1 MEKSKNKI
9 DKVLLIIFFSIAS
22 SILWG
27 IFVMLLFYVAYNSQ
41 FFSSL
46 IQDFNREKTALF
58 FIGVGLLLI
67 SAIST
72 TSVLLKKIKNYNE

>member
-1 MEKSKNKI
+1 MEESRNKI
-9 DKVLLIIFFSIAS
+9 DRVLLIIFLSIAS

-27 IFVMLLFYVAYNSQ
+27 IFVMLLFYLVFNSQ

-72 TSVLLKKIKNYNE
+72 TSILLKKIKNYND

>member
-1 MEKSKNKI
+1 MERSGNKN
-9 DKVLLIIFFSIAS
+9 DKVLLIILLSITS

-27 IFVMLLFYVAYNSQ
+27 IFVMLLFYVVYDSQ

-46 IQDFNREKTALF
+46 IQDFNREKTAFF

-67 SAIST
+67 SAISM
-72 TSVLLKKIKNYNE
+72 TSVLLKKIKNYND

>member
-1 MEKSKNKI
+1 MEKSRNKI

-27 IFVMLLFYVAYNSQ
+27 IFALLLVYIEYDSQ

-58 FIGVGLLLI
+58 FIGIGLLLI
-67 SAIST
+67 SAVST
-72 TSVLLKKIKNYNE
+72 TFILLKKIKNYND

>member
-1 MEKSKNKI
+1 MEESGNKI
-9 DKVLLIIFFSIAS
+9 DRVLLIIFLSIAS

-27 IFVMLLFYVAYNSQ
+27 IFVMLLFYVVFNSH

-72 TSVLLKKIKNYNE
+72 TSVLLKKIKNYHD

>member
-1 MEKSKNKI
+1 MEKSRNKI

-27 IFVMLLFYVAYNSQ
+27 IFAMLLVYIEYDSQ

-58 FIGVGLLLI
+58 FIGIGLLLI
-67 SAIST
+67 SAVST
-72 TSVLLKKIKNYNE
+72 TFILLKKIKNYND

>member
-1 MEKSKNKI
+1 MEKSRNKM

-27 IFVMLLFYVAYNSQ
+27 IFAMLLFYIEYDSH

-58 FIGVGLLLI
+58 FIGIGLLLI
-67 SAIST
+67 SAVST
-72 TSVLLKKIKNYNE
+72 TFILLKKIKNYND

>member
-1 MEKSKNKI
+1 MEKSRNKI

-27 IFVMLLFYVAYNSQ
+27 IFAMLLFFIEYDSQ

-58 FIGVGLLLI
+58 FIGIGLLLI
-67 SAIST
+67 SAVST
-72 TSVLLKKIKNYNE
+72 TFILLKKIKNYND

>member
-1 MEKSKNKI
+1 MERSSNKI
-9 DKVLLIIFFSIAS
+9 DKVLLIILLSITS

-27 IFVMLLFYVAYNSQ
+27 IFVMLLFYVVYDSK

-67 SAIST
+67 SAISM
-72 TSVLLKKIKNYNE
+72 TSVLLKKIKNYND

>member
-1 MEKSKNKI
+1 MERSSNKI
-9 DKVLLIIFFSIAS
+9 DKVLFIILLSITS

-27 IFVMLLFYVAYNSQ
+27 IFVMLLFYVVYDSQ

-58 FIGVGLLLI
+58 FIGIGLLLI
-67 SAIST
+67 SSISM
-72 TSVLLKKIKNYNE
+72 TSVLLKKIKNYNY

>member
-1 MEKSKNKI
+1 MERSSNKI
-9 DKVLLIIFFSIAS
+9 DKVLFIILLSITS

-27 IFVMLLFYVAYNSQ
+27 IFVMLLFYVVYDSQ

-58 FIGVGLLLI
+58 FIGIGLLLI
-67 SAIST
+67 SSISM
-72 TSVLLKKIKNYNE
+72 TSILLKKIKNYNY

>member
-27 IFVMLLFYVAYNSQ
+27 IFVMLLFYVEYNSQ

-72 TSVLLKKIKNYNE
+72 TSILLKKIKNYNE